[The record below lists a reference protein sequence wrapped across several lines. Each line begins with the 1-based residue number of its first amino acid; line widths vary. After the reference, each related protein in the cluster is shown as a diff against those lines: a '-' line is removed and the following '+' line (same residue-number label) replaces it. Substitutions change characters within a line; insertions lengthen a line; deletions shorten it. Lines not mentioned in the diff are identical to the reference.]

1 MSNAQ
6 KLAELKTEILEH
18 LHEAASKTLQYDDL
32 GGKVTLNVMTHF
44 ENDDETTN
52 HLIGHEDNIL
62 NVLLSNDQLTS
73 VILKSLKQMMI
84 DEGEL

>member
-52 HLIGHEDNIL
+52 HLIGYEEDIL
-62 NVLLSNDQLTS
+62 NVLLSNEKLTIM
-73 VILKSLKQMMI
+73 ILKSLQKMLEE
-84 DEGEL
+84 EGEL

>member
-1 MSNAQ
+1 MSNAK
-6 KLAELKTEILEH
+6 KLAELKSEILDH

-44 ENDDETTN
+44 ENDDQTTN
-52 HLIGHEDNIL
+52 HLIGNEDDIL
-62 NVLLSNDQLTS
+62 NVLISNDRLTS
-73 VILKSLKQMMI
+73 VILKSLKQMMK